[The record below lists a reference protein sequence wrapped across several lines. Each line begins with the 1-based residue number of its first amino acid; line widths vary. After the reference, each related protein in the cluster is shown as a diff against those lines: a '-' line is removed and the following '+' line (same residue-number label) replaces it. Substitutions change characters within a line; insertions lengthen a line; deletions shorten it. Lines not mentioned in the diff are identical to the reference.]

1 MKIKLIV
8 SLSSIICLST
18 IIFILLYVKVPENSN
33 SEKYSIKMKMNR
45 QVTAFE
51 RKQNESNDSHVRSEE
66 KMGLIMEEKSQ
77 GKETRL
83 LNSVLPLRKD

>member
-1 MKIKLIV
+1 M
-8 SLSSIICLST
+8 
-18 IIFILLYVKVPENSN
+18 PENSN
-33 SEKYSIKMKMNR
+33 SEKYSTKMKMNR

-83 LNSVLPLRKD
+83 LNSVLPL

>member
-33 SEKYSIKMKMNR
+33 SEKYSTKMNR
-45 QVTAFE
+45 QVTALQ
-51 RKQNESNDSHVRSEE
+51 RKQNESNDSHDRSEE

-83 LNSVLPLRKD
+83 LNSVLKL

>member
-33 SEKYSIKMKMNR
+33 FEKYDTKKKMNR

-77 GKETRL
+77 GNETRL
-83 LNSVLPLRKD
+83 QNSVLPL